1 MRYYASAGLK
11 TLSFFLIL
19 PIAAHLL
26 PKEEVGRFFFWL
38 AIIQLGAGITT
49 LGFSSTVAR
58 KAYNAAITDYTA
70 GLGVLIA
77 LTLWLLVSIL
87 GLATGLMS
95 VAVAIAW
102 IARSAS
108 MLGESRT
115 VAHNRIGRL
124 SAVYVIYA
132 VVFPVSCALLAA
144 YVSAT
149 HVSLLL
155 AYALAEGIVAFAGLG
170 RLRLRRRADA
180 RTAMTR
186 LRDVSR
192 RSAQYGLP
200 IMIAGIANLGLNSAD
215 RFIVTGFHGF
225 DAVADFS
232 IMYTIAFA
240 SNRFITAPANL
251 RLFPAY
257 VRGRF
262 DAAAVSRVNDTASL
276 AWLASVAYC
285 VAIVVLGPWLIPR
298 ILGEAYALRSADL
311 ALVSVASAMFLLF
324 TINTVHLKVRNKTS
338 HIMFLLFIA
347 LLINMSMSLLLVP
360 RLGYHGAS
368 ISTCIAYT
376 ALAAWALFRLRPSLV
391 RIKAIVGG
399 VAVLAVLFTWAFT
412 R

>member
-19 PIAAHLL
+19 PIAAHLI

-58 KAYNAAITDYTA
+58 KAYNAAITDYTS
-70 GLGVLIA
+70 GLGLLIA
-77 LTLWLLVSIL
+77 LLLWLLVASVGIV
-87 GLATGLMS
+87 TGLMS
-95 VAVAIAW
+95 AAVAVAW

-108 MLGESRT
+108 MLGEART

-124 SAVYVIYA
+124 SAVYVAYA
-132 VVFPVSCALLAA
+132 IIFPLSCALLAI
-144 YVSAT
+144 YISAT
-149 HVSLLL
+149 HVAFLL
-155 AYALAEGIVAFAGLG
+155 AYALAEGVVALAGLG
-170 RLRLRRRADA
+170 GLRLQRRADA
-180 RTAMTR
+180 LTAMNR
-186 LRDVSR
+186 LVDVSR

-215 RFIVTGFHGF
+215 RFIVTGFQGF
-225 DAVADFS
+225 DSVAEFS

-262 DAAAVSRVNDTASL
+262 DVAAVNRINDAASL

-285 VAIVVLGPWLIPR
+285 VAIAVLGPWVIPQL
-298 ILGEAYALRSADL
+298 LGEAYALRGIDL
-311 ALVSVASAMFLLF
+311 ALVSCASAMFLLF
-324 TINTVHLKVRNKTS
+324 TVNTAHLKVRNRTS
-338 HIMFLLFIA
+338 HIMFMLFAA
-347 LLINMSMSLLLVP
+347 LLVNVSMSLLLVP
-360 RLGYHGAS
+360 RFGYHGAS
-368 ISTCIAYT
+368 MSTCIAYT
-376 ALAAWALFRLRPSLV
+376 ALAIWALVRLRPSLV
-391 RIKAIVGG
+391 RIQAIVGG
-399 VAVLAVLFTWAFT
+399 AVVLAVLLAWMFM

>member
-1 MRYYASAGLK
+1 MKFYASAGLK

-26 PKEEVGRFFFWL
+26 PKDEVGRFFFWL
-38 AIIQLGAGITT
+38 AIIHLGAGITT

-58 KAYNAAITDYTA
+58 KAYNAAITDYTS
-70 GLGVLIA
+70 GLGMLIA
-77 LTLWLLVSIL
+77 LILWLLVSFL
-87 GLATGLMS
+87 GIVTGLMS

-124 SAVYVIYA
+124 SAVYVAYA
-132 VVFPVSCALLAA
+132 VVFPLSCALLAT

-155 AYALAEGIVAFAGLG
+155 AYALAEGVVALAGLG
-170 RLRLRRRADA
+170 GLRLRRRADA
-180 RTAMTR
+180 LTAMNR
-186 LRDVSR
+186 LIDVSR

-225 DAVADFS
+225 DTVAEFS

-251 RLFPAY
+251 RIFPSY

-262 DAAAVSRVNDTASL
+262 DATAVSRVSDAASL

-285 VAIVVLGPWLIPR
+285 VAIAVLGPWVIPR
-298 ILGEAYALRSADL
+298 ILGEAYALKSVDL
-311 ALVSVASAMFLLF
+311 ALVSCASAMFLLF
-324 TINTVHLKVRNKTS
+324 TINTAHLKVRNKTS
-338 HIMFLLFIA
+338 HIMFLLFTA

-376 ALAAWALFRLRPSLV
+376 ALAAWAVARLRPSLV
-391 RIKAIVGG
+391 RFETIVGG
-399 VAVLAVLFTWAFT
+399 VVVLAVLLTWVFT